1 MDNCYKTSD
10 NKHFGCPPRM
20 ADGRHFT
27 DYRPHCYVDNLI
39 IAENGI
45 NNSFNYRN
53 FLQRNANQL
62 MEINRKYSCSKN
74 CCTPCNEGFGTMLP
88 EANKFVCDKNTC
100 RMVTNDPNGLGTGR
114 VYNSDPQDCQA
125 FSTCHAG
132 GNNNPNACM
141 TPQDAFNYYPAK
153 MGNQMDRI
161 TVPGGGMV
169 GEGGD
174 PKLFQ

>member
-1 MDNCYKTSD
+1 MDCYKTSD

-53 FLQRNANQL
+53 FLQQNATTL
-62 MEINRKYSCSKN
+62 MQINRQYSCQKN
-74 CCTPCNEGFGTMLP
+74 CCVPCKQGAGTMLP

-100 RMVTNDPNGLGTGR
+100 RLVSNDPNGLGTGR
-114 VYNSDPQDCQA
+114 VYSQEGTDCA
-125 FSTCHAG
+125 TMGVCGKS
-132 GNNNPNACM
+132 NPNACM
-141 TPQDAFNYYPAK
+141 TPQDAFNYFPGRQ
-153 MGNQMDRI
+153 MGRL
-161 TVPGGGMV
+161 TVPGGGYV
-169 GEGGD
+169 HEGGD
-174 PKLFQ
+174 PSLYQ

>member
-1 MDNCYKTSD
+1 MDSCYKTSD

-53 FLQRNANQL
+53 FLQQNATQL
-62 MEINRKYSCSKN
+62 MNINRKYSCMKN
-74 CCTPCNEGFGTMLP
+74 CCGPCLPGNGTMLP
-88 EANKFVCDKNTC
+88 EANKFICDKKSC
-100 RMVTNDPNGLGTGR
+100 RLVTNDSNGLGTGR
-114 VYNSDPQDCQA
+114 VYSPEDASCA
-125 FSTCHAG
+125 SMGVC
-132 GNNNPNACM
+132 GNPVPNACM
-141 TPQDAFNYYPAK
+141 TPQDAFNYFPPQAAQQ
-153 MGNQMDRI
+153 MGRI
-161 TVPGGGMV
+161 TVPGGGLV

-174 PKLFQ
+174 PTHYQ